1 MKKIFFTVLVL
12 FIFLVGKAQD
22 KGSEKLDASTVSAE
36 TAKLAIVTLRII
48 NKNGK
53 YAVSI
58 EHVSIIHTNK
68 KFVTVDTGSI
78 TENDFVCTI
87 LDQNKSSLN
96 NIRIPQP
103 LKIRYEYPN
112 TDGTIGIRLVEL
124 NENEVL
130 IRFNY
135 TSGMKYL
142 QIAKQDKNNKLTIL
156 ATLSLPSQD

>member
-22 KGSEKLDASTVSAE
+22 KGSEKLNASTVSAE

-48 NKNGK
+48 NKNAK

-68 KFVTVDTGSI
+68 KFVTEDTGSI

-112 TDGTIGIRLVEL
+112 TDGTIGARLVEL

-142 QIAKQDKNNKLTIL
+142 QITKQDKNNKLTLL